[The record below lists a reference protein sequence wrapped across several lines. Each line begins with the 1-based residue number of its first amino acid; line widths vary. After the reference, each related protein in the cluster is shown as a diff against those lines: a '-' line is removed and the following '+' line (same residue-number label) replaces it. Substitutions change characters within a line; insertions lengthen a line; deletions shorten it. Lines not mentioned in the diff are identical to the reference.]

1 MERLSVLLGALTA
14 SGIGLLLFQ
23 SAVALLLGI
32 MGALG
37 GYLFHKFLKP
47 RLDRLFSKKK

>member
-1 MERLSVLLGALTA
+1 MIVGSITA
-14 SGIGLLLFQ
+14 TGLGLLLFQ